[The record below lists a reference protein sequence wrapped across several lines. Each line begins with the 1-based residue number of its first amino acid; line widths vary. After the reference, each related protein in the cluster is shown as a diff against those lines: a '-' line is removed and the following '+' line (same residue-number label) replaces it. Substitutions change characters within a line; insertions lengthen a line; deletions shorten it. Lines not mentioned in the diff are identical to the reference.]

1 MSIRIRKADSTTD
14 EEKIDIHPKG
24 TKYCKDCF
32 HLYYNVVIPH
42 RPNELYTPAIY
53 KKNNTEPILQV
64 PHHYQ
69 LAITRFSIGV
79 GNIPI
84 LIGEPIA
91 EGSNDLVYT
100 FSLEYDGNIVTK
112 NVVYEDIPVSGT
124 FNPFKYFIYT
134 YSRFLKAVNE
144 AIIECFNDLP
154 IVPVGSTPPLITF
167 DPVTK
172 LFTIVAPTTFY
183 NELLTTP
190 IRVYMN
196 GKSEALF
203 PSWDTVNHLPTNG
216 LNGNPDLAFRI
227 RFYDKGNNIDGA
239 DYIMVQDY
247 EMLTRWN
254 SFKSIQITSNLPI
267 QNEYIENDYQTPD
280 ASKTTSQN
288 ILKDY
293 IILYQEGSSV
303 ARTTV
308 DYTTKELEYIDL
320 KGVDPLRNIEI
331 NIFWV
336 DQNGKQY
343 PLYLTNNET
352 ALIKLLFKNKDQFY

>member
-1 MSIRIRKADSTTD
+1 MSIRIRKSEPNEDSQND
-14 EEKIDIHPKG
+14 VHPKG
-24 TKYCKDCF
+24 TKYNSALN
-32 HLYYNVVIPH
+32 HLYYNIVIPH
-42 RPNELYTPAIY
+42 RPSELYTQAIY

-69 LAITRFSIGV
+69 LAITRFSIGT

-84 LIGEPIA
+84 LIAEPVSI
-91 EGSNDLVYT
+91 GSNDLVYT
-100 FSLEYDGNIVTK
+100 FSLEYGGNVSTQ
-112 NVVYEDIPVSGT
+112 NVIYEDIPAVG

-144 AIIECFNDLP
+144 CLNTAFTNLP
-154 IVPVGSTPPLITF
+154 IVPIGSSAPFITF
-167 DPVTK
+167 DPITK
-172 LFTIVAPTTFY
+172 LFTIIAPTAYYDDT
-183 NELLTTP
+183 LTTP
-190 IRVYMN
+190 IKIYMN
-196 GKSEALF
+196 TKSESLF
-203 PSWDTVNHLPTNG
+203 PSWDCENFLCTNG
-216 LNGNPDLAFRI
+216 FNQNQDLAYRI
-227 RFYDKGNNIDGA
+227 RFYDKGNNITGSDFT
-239 DYIMVQDY
+239 IVQDY

-267 QNEYIENDYQTPD
+267 QNEFIQNDYNNTD
-280 ASKTTSQN
+280 STKTTSQN

-308 DYTTKELEYIDL
+308 DYTTKELEYIDM
-320 KGVDPLRNIEI
+320 KGVDALRNIEI
-331 NIFWV
+331 NIYWV

-352 ALIKLLFKNKDQFY
+352 CLIKLLFKNKDQFY